1 MKKKL
6 QIHLEGL
13 DDKVSRFGT
22 SLKHLQLME
31 VIFYLEKNPNYK
43 RVRLKVHDCQ
53 IEYKLMSIH

>member
-31 VIFYLEKNPNYK
+31 VIFYLEKK
-43 RVRLKVHDCQ
+43 IQ
-53 IEYKLMSIH
+53 ITNRSTWKYMTADRI